1 MLGRRKS
8 QFFRTDYAMR
18 TDVSGVMSKSSSQ
31 TEFTAWFECFSGCGI
46 RLSLDDIVYQCPKC
60 DGLLEVRHEIEALR
74 SVTPEKWKEMLS
86 SRAMASGGVWSMKEF
101 VLPVIDDSNIV
112 SLGEGNT
119 PLLSSPRMAAD
130 LGVDSIFIKQS
141 GTSHTGSFK
150 DLGMTVLISMVN
162 RIRSRV
168 RAVACASTGDTS
180 ASLAAYCAAAGIPAI
195 VFLPRN
201 KVSLA
206 QLIQPISQGA
216 LTLSMDTD
224 FDGCMEIV
232 RRLTEDGS
240 IYLANSMNSL
250 RVEGQKTL
258 SIEIVQQLGWDVP
271 DYVVVPGGNL
281 GNISAIAKGFMLAR
295 DLGLVGR
302 LPRLVCAQTEKAN
315 PLYRAYLRD
324 FNYLEPVAAEDTMAT
339 AIQIGNPV
347 SFPKAVRALKETN
360 GIVAQVTEGELADAA
375 SFGDRYGFFND
386 PQTGV
391 ALGVT
396 RKLIN
401 SGEIDSGA
409 RVVVVSTAHGLKFSD
424 FKLQTLQGRVPDTDP
439 TLRNLPIEVSAEIDQ
454 VRKILNDK
462 LPA

>member
-1 MLGRRKS
+1 MP
-8 QFFRTDYAMR
+8 
-18 TDVSGVMSKSSSQ
+18 GVMSKLLSQ

-46 RLSLDDIVYQCPKC
+46 RLSLDDIVYQCPNC
-60 DGLLEVRHEIEALR
+60 DGLLEVRHEIGALR
-74 SVTPEKWKEMLS
+74 SIAPEKWKEILT

-101 VLPVIDDSNIV
+101 VLPVIDDSEIV

-150 DLGMTVLISMVN
+150 DLGMTVLVSMVN

-195 VFLPRN
+195 VFLPRD

-216 LTLSMDTD
+216 LTLSLDSD

-324 FNYLEPVAAEDTMAT
+324 FDYLEPIAAEDTMAT

-396 RKLIN
+396 RKLIK

-409 RVVVVSTAHGLKFSD
+409 RVVVVSTAHGLKFAD

-439 TLRNLPIEVSAEIDQ
+439 ALRNLPIEVSAEIDQ
-454 VRKILNDK
+454 VRRVLNDK
-462 LPA
+462 LPE